1 MSNMIAPYRYAAP
14 ATDPSFSSTLSYCC
28 RVTARRLDHVHRR
41 EFCGSRQCNL
51 HRFRVVDTSLKKF
64 GTGSIRFSGS
74 TGSVQF
80 ADHADWTLGAGDF
93 TIEMW
98 ASFDTTWIESTSSLI
113 SHYSTTSNQRG
124 WDCQYRGGDATNN
137 LSFVASSTGTSASF
151 IVQGNWTPTA
161 DTFYHVVFERSG
173 TTFRIYVGGT
183 MLAKATNSLT
193 IFDST
198 SALNLGNAGSG
209 GEALKGNLDEVRVT
223 IGVAR
228 YNSDGGYTCRLPRS
242 RGATQRQRR
251 IGSSN
256 HDPGPIS
263 RIDQQDQNAALSA
276 AKVRNS
282 TTNSSLARRLSGFR
296 RPSFQR

>member
-14 ATDPSFSSTLSYCC
+14 ATDPSFSSVKLLLSGDG
-28 RVTARRLDHVHRR
+28 TNGSTTFTDESSAARGNATSTGL
-41 EFCGSRQCNL
+41 GT
-51 HRFRVVDTSLKKF
+51 VDTSLKKF

-228 YNSDGGYTCRLPRS
+228 YNSDGGYTVPTAAFPRS
-242 RGATQRQRR
+242 
-251 IGSSN
+251 
-256 HDPGPIS
+256 
-263 RIDQQDQNAALSA
+263 
-276 AKVRNS
+276 
-282 TTNSSLARRLSGFR
+282 
-296 RPSFQR
+296 